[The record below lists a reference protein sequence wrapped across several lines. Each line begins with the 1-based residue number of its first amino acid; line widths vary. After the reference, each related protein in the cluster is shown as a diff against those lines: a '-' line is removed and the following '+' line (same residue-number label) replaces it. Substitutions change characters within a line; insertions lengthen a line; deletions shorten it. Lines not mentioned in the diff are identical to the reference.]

1 MKKIITSNYEEF
13 IKVANELWEKG
24 FTMPNGLDREK
35 KTKGFKNPKTY
46 ETVTVC
52 CPWWIL

>member
-1 MKKIITSNYEEF
+1 MKRIVTNNYEEF
-13 IKVANELWEKG
+13 IKVFDELWGKG
-24 FTMPNGLDREK
+24 FTMPNGMDRKKKEK
-35 KTKGFKNPKTY
+35 YSKNPKTY